1 MSLIY
6 LALIII
12 ESYLASLYAIPPDL
26 AGLFQ
31 YQSSNDA
38 KESMVIW
45 VAMAKKL
52 CLWTLA
58 AGCILICM
66 YSCAV

>member
-45 VAMAKKL
+45 
-52 CLWTLA
+52 
-58 AGCILICM
+58 
-66 YSCAV
+66 